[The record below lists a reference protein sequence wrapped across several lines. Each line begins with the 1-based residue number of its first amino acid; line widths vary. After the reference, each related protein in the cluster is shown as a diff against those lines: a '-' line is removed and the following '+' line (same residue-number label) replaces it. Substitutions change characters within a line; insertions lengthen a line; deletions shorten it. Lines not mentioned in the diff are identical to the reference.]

1 MNNGKKKRRKIKRL
15 REVWDSSKCTNT
27 EVVGVPEG
35 KREKKKLKNYL
46 KKKNSWILPK
56 FDGKH

>member
-46 KKKNSWILPK
+46 KKKIVGCFPN
-56 FDGKH
+56 